1 MAWGPSVLFL
11 LYALGGWGPDEGRC
25 TYPYVHTFLGSLD
38 WRAGGGEGEGRE
50 AEKDFLCGPAQNKLS
65 CSPLSCFPS

>member
-1 MAWGPSVLFL
+1 MG
-11 LYALGGWGPDEGRC
+11 LYVCNVHIRM
-25 TYPYVHTFLGSLD
+25 YVHTFLGSLD
-38 WRAGGGEGEGRE
+38 WRAGGGGRE

>member
-1 MAWGPSVLFL
+1 MRWV
-11 LYALGGWGPDEGRC
+11 GGGQTREGMGLH

-38 WRAGGGEGEGRE
+38 WRAGGGGGGEGE

-65 CSPLSCFPS
+65 CSPLSCLP